1 MINTQL
7 FGKYRNIRYV
17 FHLIR
22 FNYNPQF
29 QRDLIKIL
37 DNETAEF
44 LYEHK
49 IGLRHYTI
57 PKLLNQLLQ
66 PILQQELFS
75 YKAFQEGV
83 LHHVYGENYGFGFDT
98 TFNKIRYNFKN
109 NLSDSKSTRI
119 DSKTVFPLFKKGDKI
134 SSGQANRIF
143 YLNSE
148 DEGCGDYHNIS
159 KWYYEKNTFSLMFYV
174 RFL

>member
-1 MINTQL
+1 M
-7 FGKYRNIRYV
+7 

-22 FNYNPQF
+22 FNYNLQF
-29 QRDLIKIL
+29 QCVLIKIL
-37 DNETAEF
+37 NNETTEF

-49 IGLRHYTI
+49 IDLRHYNI

-66 PILQQELFS
+66 PTLQQELFS

-83 LHHVYGENYGFGFDT
+83 LHRVYGENYGFCFDT
-98 TFNKIRYNFKN
+98 TFNKICYTFKN
-109 NLSDSKSTRI
+109 NMPDSKSTRI

-134 SSGQANRIF
+134 SSGQANRVF

-159 KWYYEKNTFSLMFYV
+159 MRYYEKITFSLMFYI